1 MLEVEGKGETASS
14 TSSSARE
21 MSVVI
26 SSPAL
31 AGAGNDG
38 EPASSRAHFV
48 RDRTE
53 GTGIAAAVA

>member
-31 AGAGNDG
+31 AGAGTLVSLRPH
-38 EPASSRAHFV
+38 E
-48 RDRTE
+48 RTLCE
-53 GTGIAAAVA
+53 IAQKAPE